1 MEVKKTAS
9 AGTLESSDVMV
20 TASPNPEGGVNV
32 SIESPV
38 LALFEDQI
46 LATVKE
52 AAASLGVKDVNLM
65 LNDHGA
71 IDCVIKARTLAALCR
86 ACECSFDWKL
96 ENKPVE
102 A

>member
-1 MEVKKTAS
+1 MKVMKTAS
-9 AGTLESSDVMV
+9 AGTLESSDVFV
-20 TASPNPEGGVNV
+20 TASPNEGGGLRITVD
-32 SIESPV
+32 SPV

-52 AAASLGVKDVNLM
+52 AAQSMGVTDAALDLK
-65 LNDHGA
+65 DHGA